1 MDYSETEEQK
11 MIRETVKE
19 FTNEYEREYFEEHI
33 ENEMFPQE
41 YWEDL
46 SETGLVGTMVPEE
59 YEGAGMGM
67 QEMSIIL
74 EELSRGGDPG
84 GISLALTAIFGS
96 VGITKHGTEEQ
107 KEKYLPSIAKGE
119 SQFSMGLTE
128 ADAGINTL
136 RIDTFAEQDGDEYV
150 IDGQKMW
157 ISGVDTSDCM
167 LLITRT
173 SEFDSSN
180 PTHGF
185 TLFLV
190 PNPTEQDGIS
200 LTPLDLH
207 VPWYET
213 QFQVDIDALRLS
225 EENILGGPDARD
237 VALYHLWDTLNTE
250 RIAIA
255 AGAIGS
261 GLRAVDLASEYA
273 NDREVFGQPIGA
285 HQAVQHP
292 LADGYA
298 DLITA
303 REMTYKSAWK
313 YDNNKQCGTEANIAK
328 LRATEA
334 STEAA
339 SSAIQTHGGAGFSK
353 DYEVFSIWVNSR
365 LMQTVPI
372 PNEMVRN
379 YLAENSLGLP
389 KSY

>member
-1 MDYSETEEQK
+1 MDYSETEEQQ
-11 MIRETVKE
+11 MIRETVKD
-19 FTNEYEREYFEEHI
+19 FTDEYEKEYFEEHI
-33 ENEMFPQE
+33 ENQTFPEE
-41 YWEDL
+41 YWDDL
-46 SETGLVGTMVPEE
+46 SKTGLVGTMVPEE

-74 EELSRGGDPG
+74 EELARGGDPG

-107 KEKYLPSIAKGE
+107 KEKYLPAIARGDA
-119 SQFSMGLTE
+119 QFSMGLTE
-128 ADAGINTL
+128 ANAGINTL
-136 RIDTFAEQDGDEYV
+136 RMDTFAEEDGDEFV

-157 ISGVDTSDCM
+157 ISGVDNSDCM

-173 SEFDSSN
+173 SEFDSGN
-180 PTHGF
+180 PTNGF

-190 PNPTEQDGIS
+190 PEPTEQDAIE

-213 QFQVDIDALRLS
+213 QYQVDIDGLRLS
-225 EENILGGPDARD
+225 EEHILGGPAAKD

-255 AGAIGS
+255 AGAIGG
-261 GLRAVDLASEYA
+261 GLRAIDLASDYA
-273 NDREVFGQPIGA
+273 NEREAFGQPIGT

-303 REMTYKSAWK
+303 REMTYKASWK
-313 YDNNKQCGTEANIAK
+313 YDNNKQCGAVANIAK

-334 STEAA
+334 ATEAA
-339 SSAIQTHGGAGFSK
+339 SSAIQTHGGAGYSK
-353 DYEVFSIWVNSR
+353 ENEVFHIWVNSR
-365 LMQTVPI
+365 LMETVPV

-379 YLAENSLGLP
+379 HLAENSLGLP

>member
-1 MDYSETEEQK
+1 MDYSETEQQR
-11 MIRETVKE
+11 MVRETVRG
-19 FTNEYEREYFEEHI
+19 FTDEYDHDYFAEHI
-33 ENEMFPQE
+33 QNRTFPEE

-46 SETGLVGTMVPEE
+46 SDTGLVGTMVPEE
-59 YEGAGMGM
+59 YGGAGMGM
-67 QEMSIIL
+67 QEMSMIL

-107 KEKYLPSIAKGE
+107 KQRYLPAIAEGE
-119 SQFSMGLTE
+119 TQFSMGLTE

-167 LLITRT
+167 LLVART
-173 SEFDSSN
+173 SEFDPGN

-190 PNPTEQDGIS
+190 AEPADRDGIE

-213 QFQVDIDALRLS
+213 QFQVDIDGLRLS
-225 EENILGGPDARD
+225 EEDILGGPDAKD

-255 AGAIGS
+255 AGAVGS
-261 GLRAVDLASEYA
+261 GLRAVDLAAEYA
-273 NDREVFGQPIGA
+273 NDRQVFGEPIGA
-285 HQAVQHP
+285 HQGVQHP

-303 REMTYKSAWK
+303 REMTYKAAWK
-313 YDNNKQCGTEANIAK
+313 YDNGKGCGTEANIAK

-353 DYEVFSIWVNSR
+353 EYEVFSIWVNAR
-365 LMQTVPI
+365 LMQTVPV

-379 YLAENSLGLP
+379 YLAENPLGLP